1 MKITKRSFIII
12 LVAGV
17 FISLLSFFVFYS
29 DLPWNKWS
37 ANKVYREYSSAVVLV
52 HTKWSYRIK
61 VDGKDIT
68 GDFYKLNIG
77 IPQSI
82 IGMYEEG
89 DEDGN
94 FSVKSSYY
102 DYTATAF
109 FIREDGM
116 LATNLHVVRP
126 WLFGGDAE
134 KRDKLEKDL
143 RRFYDGKASKND
155 TLYRYIAKNLKVEGV
170 LDSIWIIEN
179 GKADIVK
186 NRIPCKLLEG
196 DSSIISEL
204 YNREDTNY
212 YDNSCDATIFQT
224 ANKTLPS
231 SLDRLIPICN
241 FNDSFDR
248 IGEEIFSIGYPYG
261 NSSVCIPSWEKYGE
275 LCNIINNGIIS
286 QDRGLLGFGHNISSG
301 PGSSGSPII
310 NSKGKLI
317 GLHSSGT
324 SGVSGIDGLNQAV
337 SIELISIYL
346 HEWDEYQVRRKK
358 RTNIKDWSS
367 YRDFVLL

>member
-29 DLPWNKWS
+29 DLPWNKWN
-37 ANKVYREYSSAVVLV
+37 ANKVYREYNSAVVLV

-126 WLFGGDAE
+126 WLFGGDALMTHE
-134 KRDKLEKDL
+134 EYL
-143 RRFYDGKASKND
+143 
-155 TLYRYIAKNLKVEGV
+155 
-170 LDSIWIIEN
+170 
-179 GKADIVK
+179 
-186 NRIPCKLLEG
+186 
-196 DSSIISEL
+196 
-204 YNREDTNY
+204 TN
-212 YDNSCDATIFQT
+212 
-224 ANKTLPS
+224 K
-231 SLDRLIPICN
+231 
-241 FNDSFDR
+241 
-248 IGEEIFSIGYPYG
+248 
-261 NSSVCIPSWEKYGE
+261 
-275 LCNIINNGIIS
+275 
-286 QDRGLLGFGHNISSG
+286 
-301 PGSSGSPII
+301 
-310 NSKGKLI
+310 KGCQRC
-317 GLHSSGT
+317 S
-324 SGVSGIDGLNQAV
+324 A
-337 SIELISIYL
+337 
-346 HEWDEYQVRRKK
+346 
-358 RTNIKDWSS
+358 
-367 YRDFVLL
+367 